1 MTGTELI
8 SFLSNNF
15 PTISST
21 VGAVTGALFT
31 AVFLRHNT
39 SVQEF
44 EKIKAG
50 QFKEL
55 ADTLLSEGKM
65 TFTEYYK
72 ANNFL
77 KVAQKADEYY
87 SQMQHDTPVESHD
100 FDWFIRC
107 YEAVG
112 NISDDEMQDLWA
124 KMLAGQIDR
133 PTSFS
138 LRLIDILRNMSTQ
151 EARLFQDTCFK
162 AIQTNDNIFMPRNRE
177 YMQEF
182 GINYSDIMRLDELGL
197 INSAGSLVLKIPISH
212 TAIHITSNESLIIV
226 AKSIDSSDQT
236 LSVEQYPFTSA
247 GKELASL
254 YGITPSDEQLTTF
267 AKGLQNKSGV
277 KVCLHRIV
285 DRSDGYIQHENTDLL
300 DAE

>member
-8 SFLSNNF
+8 KFLSNNF
-15 PTISST
+15 PAITS
-21 VGAVTGALFT
+21 AVNVITGSLLT

-44 EKIKAG
+44 EKVKAG

-65 TFTEYYK
+65 TYTEYYR

-87 SQMQHDTPVESHD
+87 SHMEHDTPVEKYN
-100 FDWFIRC
+100 FDWFIRLF
-107 YEAVG
+107 EAVG
-112 NISDDEMQDLWA
+112 DISDKEMQDLWA
-124 KMLAGQIDR
+124 KMLAGEIER

-151 EARLFQDTCFK
+151 EARLFQETCFK
-162 AIQTNDNIFMPRNRE
+162 AIQTGNNIFIPRNRE

-182 GINYSDIMRLDELGL
+182 GIEYSDILRLDELGL
-197 INSAGSLVLKIPISH
+197 MNSAGSLVLNIPIYP
-212 TAIHITSNESLIIV
+212 TTIHIASNDALIIV
-226 AKSIDSSDQT
+226 AKSIDSSDNT
-236 LSVEQYPFTSA
+236 LTVEQYPFTST

-267 AKGLQNKSGV
+267 ARGLQNKKGI
-277 KVCLHRIV
+277 KVCLHRIINQ
-285 DRSDGYIQHENTDLL
+285 SDEYIHHEDADLL
-300 DAE
+300 DAQ